1 MDMSLTSSREPE
13 DAIAWAV
20 RVSDPDFTDWEAF
33 ETWLDADPAHGVAFT
48 RTMAA
53 VEDAVEAVG
62 AYQPEPIRH
71 LEEGAEI
78 RPLRSLRRVVP
89 GRRWLP
95 MGGLALAAS
104 IAGLLFVNRPDAVP
118 QQRTIETT
126 MGQQA
131 HFVLTDGSK
140 VEMAG
145 GSRMT
150 FDPVRPR
157 EVTLERGRAMF
168 TVVHDPASP
177 FQVTAGP
184 HRIVDVG
191 TAFEIVRGGNTT
203 DVAVADGS
211 VIIDPE
217 RKAIALPLVAG
228 EGAVLRDG
236 GATHRLFRSPDAIGQ
251 WRRDRMSYRDV
262 PLAQVAADLSVVLG
276 QPVTVGTG
284 LRRRRF
290 TGSIAVATVRSN
302 PDELAGFLDVKVR
315 ATDKGLE
322 LAAR

>member
-1 MDMSLTSSREPE
+1 MDMSLISSREPE

-20 RVSDPDFTDWEAF
+20 RVSDPNFADWEAF
-33 ETWLDADPAHGVAFT
+33 ETWLDSDPAHGVAFT

-53 VEDAVEAVG
+53 VEDAVEAIG
-62 AYQPEPIRH
+62 ACQPESIRH
-71 LEEGAEI
+71 PEEGAKI
-78 RPLRSLRRVVP
+78 WPLRSLRRIAP
-89 GRRWLP
+89 KRRWLP
-95 MGGLALAAS
+95 VGGLAIAAS
-104 IAGLLFVNRPDAVP
+104 IAGLLFANQPDAVLQP
-118 QQRTIETT
+118 RTIETA

-131 HFVLTDGSK
+131 HFILADGSK

-145 GSRMT
+145 GSRVT
-150 FDPVRPR
+150 FDPARPR

-177 FQVTAGP
+177 FRVTAGP

-191 TAFEIVRGGNTT
+191 TAFEIVRGSSTT
-203 DVAVADGS
+203 DVSVADGS
-211 VIIDPE
+211 VVVDPE
-217 RKAIALPLVAG
+217 QKAIALPLVAG

-236 GATHRLFRSPDAIGQ
+236 GATLKLSRSPDAIGQ
-251 WRRDRMSYRDV
+251 WRRDRMSYHDV
-262 PLAQVAADLSVVLG
+262 PLAQVAADLSVVMG
-276 QPVTVGTG
+276 QRVTVGTG

-302 PDELAGFLDVKVR
+302 PNELAGFLDVTVR
-315 ATDKGLE
+315 VTDKGLE